1 MREAKD
7 LHASL
12 CQAIAEPTRI
22 SLLYALNEQ
31 PYRVNELVDLLG
43 LPQTTV
49 SRHLKV
55 LREQSIVKTERV
67 GNSVIYSLAY
77 QRIIQALDIMKSIKL
92 DIINKEHVLIHE

>member
-1 MREAKD
+1 MREATD

-22 SLLYALNEQ
+22 SVLYALNER

-43 LPQTTV
+43 LPQTTI
-49 SRHLKV
+49 SRHLKI
-55 LREQSIVKTERV
+55 LREQSIVRTERV
-67 GNSVIYSLAY
+67 GTSVTYILAY
-77 QRIIQALDIMKSIKL
+77 KRIIQALDIMKSIKL